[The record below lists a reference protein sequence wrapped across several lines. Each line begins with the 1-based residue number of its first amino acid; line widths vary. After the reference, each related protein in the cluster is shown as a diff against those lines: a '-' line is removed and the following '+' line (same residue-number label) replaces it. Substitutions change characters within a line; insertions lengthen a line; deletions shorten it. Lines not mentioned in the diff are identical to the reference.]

1 MKAMWMGI
9 ICAAAIAI
17 IAGVVLNVAGTSTA
31 QEYTAPS
38 ARI

>member
-1 MKAMWMGI
+1 MRAMWMGM

-17 IAGVVLNVAGTSTA
+17 VAGLVLNVTGSSTA
-31 QEYTAPS
+31 QEYTASS